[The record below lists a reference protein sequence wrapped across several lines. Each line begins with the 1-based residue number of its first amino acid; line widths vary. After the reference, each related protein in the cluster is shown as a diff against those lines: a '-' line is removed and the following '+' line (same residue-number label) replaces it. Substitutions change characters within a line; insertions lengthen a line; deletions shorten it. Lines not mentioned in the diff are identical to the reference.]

1 LHVKFVH
8 KRTGHVNTAPR
19 AFLKAVRTEGI
30 RKTIRIETFAFV
42 RDRYLQLIGSPLLL
56 ATSSASHAASSMLS
70 LVESKIRVV
79 VSDTGSVVPSSDP
92 RSRPNLSHR
101 FVRLTQ
107 SRPFERRSYSATAG
121 SAEGAQKVEADGSK
135 VFPPGLPA
143 RRILYRL
150 GGRTGEK
157 TPEDDGNNFVGRNV
171 TIDARRL
178 VDGGQRA
185 GEAATRRLLLPQD
198 CTKEEER
205 DEDE

>member
-1 LHVKFVH
+1 MHVKFVH
-8 KRTGHVNTAPR
+8 KRTRHVNTAPR

-30 RKTIRIETFAFV
+30 GKTIRIEAFAFV

-92 RSRPNLSHR
+92 WSRPNLSR

-107 SRPFERRSYSATAG
+107 SRPFEPRSYSATTG

-135 VFPPGLPA
+135 VFRRAHPPGRSFVAWAAGP
-143 RRILYRL
+143 RRKHQRM
-150 GGRTGEK
+150 TGIISQVE
-157 TPEDDGNNFVGRNV
+157 T
-171 TIDARRL
+171 
-178 VDGGQRA
+178 
-185 GEAATRRLLLPQD
+185 
-198 CTKEEER
+198 
-205 DEDE
+205 